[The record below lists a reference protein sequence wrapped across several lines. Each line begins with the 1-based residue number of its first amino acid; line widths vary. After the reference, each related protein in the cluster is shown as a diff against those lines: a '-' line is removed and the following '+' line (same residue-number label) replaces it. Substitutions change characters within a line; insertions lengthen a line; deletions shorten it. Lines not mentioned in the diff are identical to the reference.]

1 MLQGNVDRPQ
11 RDNIDLPPAEN
22 RAPHRVPAPEAVHLD
37 HAPGH
42 PEDENI
48 DNDLGPADDFNDG
61 GGHEEDV
68 WEDVDEGEEEA
79 AARVED
85 IRVAGPEGEGMLHE
99 NLDPQP
105 PAVEEGPPAGIFF
118 DDDGVLDEF
127 EAMNA
132 QGAGPEGVEVRIALN
147 DIFGFQGPLTILL
160 RSTGFLF
167 IFVVCYVWTFG
178 YIPLRIGSMYLPY
191 LNSGSPVIQLLNKWL
206 PEFITSFVAE
216 FAETNRKSGHLIS
229 VDDAAVILM
238 GYVSNCIMI
247 FSLGAFAY
255 YFQNKK
261 FGIPLNATP
270 KLFRYGLSMMS
281 IAASILK
288 VGTLLF
294 LRIFW
299 LPVIVGFMAL
309 FSANVLFEFT
319 QTEFITFMVD
329 NTVGCISVAW
339 VAGISFMLV
348 ITLSILQLRE
358 VLHPDILARKVRPQ
372 VLKRQLFSKCF

>member
-1 MLQGNVDRPQ
+1 M
-11 RDNIDLPPAEN
+11 
-22 RAPHRVPAPEAVHLD
+22 
-37 HAPGH
+37 
-42 PEDENI
+42 
-48 DNDLGPADDFNDG
+48 
-61 GGHEEDV
+61 
-68 WEDVDEGEEEA
+68 GEEEPA
-79 AARVED
+79 ERVDD
-85 IRVAGPEGEGMLHE
+85 IRVALPEGEDVLHE
-99 NLDPQP
+99 NQEAQP
-105 PAVEEGPPAGIFF
+105 PVADEGPPAGIFF
-118 DDDGVLDEF
+118 DDDGALDEF
-127 EAMNA
+127 EALNA

-147 DIFGFQGPLTILL
+147 DIFGFQGPLTTLL

-167 IFVVCYVWTFG
+167 IFVVCYIWTFG

-191 LNSGSPVIQLLNKWL
+191 LNSGSPAVHFLSTWL
-206 PEFITSFVAE
+206 PESITGFVAE
-216 FAETNRKSGHLIS
+216 FADANKKSGHLIS

-238 GYVSNCIMI
+238 GYISNCIMI

-281 IAASILK
+281 IASSILK

-299 LPVIVGFMAL
+299 LPVVIGFMAL
-309 FSANVLFEFT
+309 YSANVLFEYS
-319 QTEFITFMVD
+319 QTEFISFMVN
-329 NTVGCISVAW
+329 NTVGCVSVVW

-348 ITLSILQLRE
+348 VTLSILQLRE

-372 VLKRQLFSKCF
+372 VWYR